1 MSDNA
6 ENATEPKAPKKSRL
20 GLVLAI
26 VVVVVLVTGAAVA
39 GTMFGPVLLG
49 HKQATADTADQA
61 DDEGGDDDATPPD
74 RSDKSDKKKKKKDNG
89 KVGESVEL
97 PPIVVDARSK
107 DGELHHLKVVLAV
120 EVEEGTP
127 KDEFMRYS
135 PRGREAAVAYLRS
148 QSFENLASSDHYSEI
163 RAELAKQFIEAV
175 GEKRVARVMIIDYVA
190 Q

>member
-6 ENATEPKAPKKSRL
+6 ESAPEPKAPKKSRL

-49 HKQATADTADQA
+49 HKQAAADSADQA

-74 RSDKSDKKKKKKDNG
+74 KSDKKKQKKSDKEG
-89 KVGESVEL
+89 KIGESVEL

-120 EVEEGTP
+120 EVAEGTP
-127 KDEFMRYS
+127 KDDFMRYS

-148 QSFENLASSDHYSEI
+148 RSFEDLASSDHYAEI
-163 RAELAKQFIEAV
+163 RTELAKQFIEAV
-175 GEKRVARVMIIDYVA
+175 GEKRVARVLIIDYVA

>member
-6 ENATEPKAPKKSRL
+6 ESAPEPKAPKKSRL

-49 HKQATADTADQA
+49 HKQAADAADQA
-61 DDEGGDDDATPPD
+61 DDEGGDDDSTPPD
-74 RSDKSDKKKKKKDNG
+74 KADKKKKKQSEKES
-89 KVGESVEL
+89 KIGESVEL

-120 EVEEGTP
+120 EVAEGTP
-127 KDEFMRYS
+127 KDDFMRYS

-148 QSFENLASSDHYSEI
+148 RSFEDLASSDHYAEI

-175 GEKRVARVMIIDYVA
+175 GEKRVARVLIIDYVA